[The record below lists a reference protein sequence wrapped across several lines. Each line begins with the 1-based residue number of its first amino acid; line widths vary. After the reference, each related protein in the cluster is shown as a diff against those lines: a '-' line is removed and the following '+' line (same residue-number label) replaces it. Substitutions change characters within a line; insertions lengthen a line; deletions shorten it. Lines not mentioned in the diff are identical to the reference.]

1 MDKTKLKILLA
12 ESHTELRN
20 IIKNYLVSDG
30 FEDVSIT
37 ENGKSALAKLKSQTV
52 DLIIADAELPGIN
65 GLELLAFVRRDNSLK
80 ETPFLLVAS
89 EVKQEF
95 VAKVA
100 ELGVDGYMIK
110 PFSHQVL
117 SEKIDSIFER
127 KFNPDAGL
135 ITAKEAQNM
144 LEAGDLDGALEK
156 YKEALES
163 TKTAMASLHHKVGH
177 VYEKLDRDEEAE
189 ENYHKSI
196 KMSEFFAKTYDALGS
211 MKMRQGDENEAAAC
225 LRKSVSISPHN
236 PERQF
241 RLGEALL
248 GTDEVEE
255 AEKAFKRSLK
265 MDPRQTHIFNRLGI
279 SLRLQGKLK
288 ESASY
293 FQRALSVTKDD
304 ENLYYNTGQVFVQ
317 MDDKES
323 AVPLL
328 EKALELNPHFD
339 EAREL
344 LEEITS

>member
-12 ESHTELRN
+12 ESHGELRN

-30 FEDVSIT
+30 FNDVSIT
-37 ENGKSALAKLKSQTV
+37 ENGKSALAKLKSHTV
-52 DLIIADAELPGIN
+52 DLIIADAELPEIN

-89 EVKQEF
+89 DVKQEL
-95 VAKVA
+95 VAKAA

-110 PFSHQVL
+110 PFTHQVL
-117 SEKIDSIFER
+117 IDKVESIFER

-163 TKTAMASLHHKVGH
+163 TKTAMASLHHKVGG
-177 VYEKLDRDEEAE
+177 VYEKLDREEEAE

-211 MKMRQGDENEAAAC
+211 MKMRQGDEDEAASF
-225 LRKSVSISPHN
+225 LKKSVSISPLN

-241 RLGEALL
+241 KLGEALL
-248 GTDEVEE
+248 VTDEAED

-265 MDPRQTHIFNRLGI
+265 IDPKQTHIFNRLGI
-279 SLRLQGKLK
+279 SLRRQGKLT
-288 ESASY
+288 ESISY

-304 ENLYYNTGQVFVQ
+304 ENLYYNAGLVFVQ

-323 AVPLL
+323 ALPLL

-339 EAREL
+339 EAKGL
-344 LEEITS
+344 LEKISS